1 MPKMIKQNNKLFT
14 VKRVSKGISQII
26 LSNLGQNCDRTQNY
40 KNVTGKC
47 GRTNPL
53 QLKHVNIGFFSNN
66 YPGVQPPLRFR
77 PTLVL
82 NLLIKSLL
90 PKTGQNQFSPN
101 NSNTLSREKVY
112 RIDKM
117 ITNEKKL

>member
-1 MPKMIKQNNKLFT
+1 MSFKRDQSNNTFKFGTELCFT
-14 VKRVSKGISQII
+14 NQRNQ
-26 LSNLGQNCDRTQNY
+26 DRTQNY

-90 PKTGQNQFSPN
+90 PKTA
-101 NSNTLSREKVY
+101 
-112 RIDKM
+112 
-117 ITNEKKL
+117 